1 MNGLIT
7 PILLTYVL
15 ILANRASVLGNA
27 ANGRVFKIIATISV
41 VTVALLSLTVLVQS
55 VLSGF
60 GIS

>member
-1 MNGLIT
+1 MNGIIT

-15 ILANRASVLGNA
+15 ILANRASVLGEA
-27 ANGRVFKIIATISV
+27 RNGRVFKIVATISV
-41 VTVALLSLTVLVQS
+41 AAISVLSLAVLVQT